1 MTFEEAMNER
11 ELNVIERELNVIE
24 RELNVIGKTL
34 AEVER
39 LKKSVTELSNL
50 LTASLSGGLY
60 LEQENEQLKEA
71 LKMCSPYTIFNEF
84 DDDYQCVFCSR
95 YADEQHQ
102 DDCEY
107 IRLIGGVAN
116 D

>member
-1 MTFEEAMNER
+1 MKMTFEEAMN
-11 ELNVIERELNVIE
+11 ERELNVIE

-60 LEQENEQLKEA
+60 LEQENEQLREA
-71 LKMCSPYTIFNEF
+71 LKMCDPDYT
-84 DDDYQCVFCSR
+84 
-95 YADEQHQ
+95 DEIG
-102 DDCEY
+102 Y
-107 IRLIGGVAN
+107 IRCQFCNGINHEQDCKYMYLIGGVAN
-116 D
+116 E